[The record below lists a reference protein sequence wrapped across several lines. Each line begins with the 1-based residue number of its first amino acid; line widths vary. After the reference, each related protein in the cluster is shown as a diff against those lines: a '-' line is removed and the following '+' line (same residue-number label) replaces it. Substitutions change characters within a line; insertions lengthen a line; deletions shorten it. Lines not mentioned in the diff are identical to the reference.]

1 MVRSCNRNQAGVWR
15 SVNIDPH
22 SWTPLDL
29 GRPPF
34 DQLQEFSA
42 LLTDTDFPSLAQ
54 LSDLLD
60 TRPGCEGLH
69 CVEQNQFLFR
79 DGLHFE
85 QRIHDRGAI
94 ATRSNSWHDLFSI
107 LMWLRY
113 PALKRTLN
121 RLQVED
127 LPIQGRGNRTRRQQ
141 SLTHIDEAGVLLA
154 SEDPELF
161 ARLDAHDW
169 VGLFLDRRTDWGS
182 RIVVHVFGHAL
193 FELMRNPHQT
203 LAAKALLF
211 QVPEGFCTKPF
222 EYRARVLDA
231 AAADAVVQG
240 IAGWDAAGMV
250 SLPLSGVPGWR
261 EGNGQRAFLIEAEC
275 FRPRDPQ
282 RRYGGAVG
290 VRSPTP

>member
-1 MVRSCNRNQAGVWR
+1 
-15 SVNIDPH
+15 VNTDAN
-22 SWTPLDL
+22 SWSPLDL
-29 GRPPF
+29 AHPPF
-34 DQLQEFSA
+34 DQLHEFSA
-42 LLTDTDFPSLAQ
+42 LLTAAHFPSLTQ
-54 LSDLLD
+54 LSHLLD
-60 TRPGCEGLH
+60 SRAGCEGLH

-94 ATRSNSWHDLFSI
+94 ATRTHSWHDLFSI

-121 RLQVED
+121 RLQVAD

-161 ARLDAHDW
+161 DRLDAHDW
-169 VGLFLDRRTDWGS
+169 TGLFLDRRAAWGT

-211 QVPEGFCTKPF
+211 HVPAGFSRLPF
-222 EYRARVLDA
+222 DARARTLDA
-231 AAADAVVQG
+231 AAAAAVGQG
-240 IAGWDAAGMV
+240 IVGWDPAGMV

-261 EGNGQRAFLIEAEC
+261 DGNHDPAFIGTADC
-275 FRPRDPQ
+275 FRARDPR
-282 RRYGGAVG
+282 RRYAAAVAVAGAQAAD
-290 VRSPTP
+290 PA

>member
-1 MVRSCNRNQAGVWR
+1 MRETAPNAGEVWAR
-15 SVNIDPH
+15 
-22 SWTPLDL
+22 LDYTA
-29 GRPPF
+29 PPF
-34 DQLQEFSA
+34 DQLAEFA
-42 LLTDTDFPSLAQ
+42 
-54 LSDLLD
+54 DLLGGESFPTLD
-60 TRPGCEGLH
+60 AINIALAIRDGCKRLR
-69 CVEQNQFLFR
+69 VVAQNQQLHR

-85 QRIHDRGAI
+85 QRIHDHGAI
-94 ATRSNSWHDLFSI
+94 ATRPARWHDLFSV

-113 PALKRTLN
+113 PALKRCLN

-141 SLTHIDEAGVLLA
+141 ALTHIDEAGVLLA
-154 SEDPELF
+154 SDDPELF
-161 ARLDAHDW
+161 DKLDAHDW
-169 VGLFLDRRTDWGS
+169 IGLFLDRRTDWGS

-211 QVPEGFCTKPF
+211 QLPQGFCTQPF

-231 AAADAVVQG
+231 AAAEAVALG
-240 IAGWDAAGMV
+240 SAGWDPAGMV

-261 EGNGQRAFLIEAEC
+261 EGNGERTFVIEAEC

-282 RRYGGAVG
+282 RSYCGAVG
-290 VRSPTP
+290 VRLPAP